1 MRDYVIPHF
10 VPTIS
15 QGCQGPCTVP
25 ARSRQAGPDR
35 PQPPP
40 STVSRAQTARASDA
54 RTLHERTHARPR
66 TPTSSRVR
74 KARHNSTV
82 DISLSRSRSPRDL
95 DDAPRAPRPSY
106 PSARRQHPPTLRSRT
121 ERKRRSRE
129 GNEAECMGDAALPRG
144 RCRTRTTPLLSSRPS
159 CPSPSCPQCAARGW
173 RTFAT

>member
-1 MRDYVIPHF
+1 MRDTFLISA
-10 VPTIS
+10 TIS
-15 QGCQGPCTVP
+15 QGCQGTYGTADRQGQTPTAP
-25 ARSRQAGPDR
+25 TEYTRSRAAC
-35 PQPPP
+35 
-40 STVSRAQTARASDA
+40 SRKRA
-54 RTLHERTHARPR
+54 TLHERTHARPR